1 MYLVGIHAD
10 GALRMTGEAI
20 PCIQLYSFYPNI
32 ILSLSPPPAYYMY
45 DLESVLI
52 PDVILFLV

>member
-1 MYLVGIHAD
+1 MD

-20 PCIQLYSFYPNI
+20 PFIQLYLFYPNVI
-32 ILSLSPPPAYYMY
+32 ANLPPACMY

-52 PDVILFLV
+52 PDVTFFLV